1 MDDKSNNTVK
11 RSRFI
16 ELFGLG
22 FVGSIFTK
30 NTLSAFDNSSTTNNS
45 DSGIDSKMAVEPK
58 ANILSVSRQKNL

>member
-22 FVGSIFTK
+22 FVGSVFTK
-30 NTLSAFDNSSTTNNS
+30 NTLSAFENSSTTNNS
-45 DSGIDSKMAVEPK
+45 DSGNDSKMAVEPK